1 MTPLAESSPGEHA
14 RSVIAQTASI
24 WKIAPASPREVARR
38 APHGHVPIRIVR
50 RLRAAAVAY
59 GRPALAH
66 SW

>member
-1 MTPLAESSPGEHA
+1 MTRIAELTPTDHA
-14 RSVIAQTASI
+14 RRVIAQSASV

-38 APHGHVPIRIVR
+38 APHGYVPIRIMR
-50 RLRAAAVAY
+50 RIRAAAVAY